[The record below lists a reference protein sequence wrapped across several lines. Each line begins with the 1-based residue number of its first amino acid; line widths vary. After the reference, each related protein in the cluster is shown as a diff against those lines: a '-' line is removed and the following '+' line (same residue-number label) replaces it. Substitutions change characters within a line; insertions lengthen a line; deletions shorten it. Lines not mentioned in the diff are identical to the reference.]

1 MAEQWTGHC
10 ETGAG
15 IEKVNEKQ
23 TENTFLQKL
32 YIDTGKSKC

>member
-23 TENTFLQKL
+23 
-32 YIDTGKSKC
+32 IDAEWKMSANNH